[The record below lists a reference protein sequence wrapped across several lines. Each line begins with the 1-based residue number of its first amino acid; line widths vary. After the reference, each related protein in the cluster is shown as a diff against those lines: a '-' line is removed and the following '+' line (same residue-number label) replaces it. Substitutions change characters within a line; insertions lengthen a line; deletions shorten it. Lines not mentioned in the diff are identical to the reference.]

1 MEAEPA
7 RTNSP
12 INKIGPVQ
20 VVLVDEMLSLESVEE
35 PASVGGWKGRTE
47 TSQDFPENL
56 CSCKVKSRPE
66 SKGLFKDPRQKEPKQ
81 GSFQGSKGVRR
92 RLQNESVEGG
102 ASGPQADVQ

>member
-12 INKIGPVQ
+12 INKIGRVQ
-20 VVLVDEMLSLESVEE
+20 AVLVDEMLSLELMEE

-56 CSCKVKSRPE
+56 CS
-66 SKGLFKDPRQKEPKQ
+66 
-81 GSFQGSKGVRR
+81 
-92 RLQNESVEGG
+92 
-102 ASGPQADVQ
+102 